1 MSNKNKAIDYLFED
15 PEIPNQKYALVSII
29 GPHMPQKCDV
39 WGLKIRGTADSV
51 DRAKTLCKKLLR
63 LDNNYDIY
71 TVEVGK
77 FFPLQ
82 VEPHQIGDIE
92 YQNDQLNTLVKSYLE
107 NKQSANEMWH
117 KNKADMIEQAVK
129 EGQNQEEFANKPEHP
144 IAVLQRI
151 HNYEETISETEKS
164 LESLKNELVKSKEKF
179 ATYTEQER
187 EVALNEFKKVI
198 DPTTLDKTK
207 PFTVEEIKQENVVGR
222 PEESVNVNSII
233 QRIKVL
239 EEELSEMLEFKKSIS
254 KDAAPRGYDKITST
268 ITDIEKEL
276 SLLKEK
282 LNNKD
287 LVNNYINDNYP
298 NSQYHFD

>member
-1 MSNKNKAIDYLFED
+1 
-15 PEIPNQKYALVSII
+15 
-29 GPHMPQKCDV
+29 MPQKCDV

-164 LESLKNELVKSKEKF
+164 LESLKNELVKSREKF

-187 EVALNEFKKVI
+187 DLALKEFKTAANPVSN
-198 DPTTLDKTK
+198 PDKTK
-207 PFTVEEIKQENVVGR
+207 PFTIEEINEENSVR
-222 PEESVNVNSII
+222 PEESVNVDSII

-276 SLLKEK
+276 TSLKEK

-287 LVNNYINDNYP
+287 LVNNYMNDNYP